1 MVDFHTRLPITAH
14 AQFENHMLIVWLL
27 EWSLPNICSPAQEIF
42 IIAPLPQILS
52 LQDYIYLQNF
62 TNSCINTPKDNRQNS
77 RNKASKRQ
85 KLVFQHFLLTSA
97 KTIKFQDGNR
107 STRIYTAVSLQ
118 QDEFRTN
125 RFYFLPFTIPAF
137 CRYAQNTVRP
147 CSCRDQAV
155 TQTHTHQKT
164 TTTLRLRARC

>member
-1 MVDFHTRLPITAH
+1 
-14 AQFENHMLIVWLL
+14 MLIVWLL
-27 EWSLPNICSPAQEIF
+27 EWSLTNICSPAQEIF

-85 KLVFQHFLLTSA
+85 KLVFQHFLLTSP

-125 RFYFLPFTIPAF
+125 RFYFLPVTIPVF
-137 CRYAQNTVRP
+137 CRYAQKAVRP
-147 CSCRDQAV
+147 CSCGNQAV
-155 TQTHTHQKT
+155 THRHTDTQTHTHTRTHTHKHT
-164 TTTLRLRARC
+164 HTPPPTRSG